1 MRLKTIIA
9 LVLFA
14 AALARVANADSVS
27 QWNQIAV
34 QTTLTA
40 GENAVVQSRTLA
52 MAQAA
57 VHDALNAIDRRY
69 EPYAFD
75 GSAPGAL
82 ADAAVATAAH
92 DALVG
97 AILNP
102 ALPFPIF
109 PGYAGFGTPTL
120 QAAAVAQVTATYNAF
135 ISGIPP
141 GTAKDAGI
149 AIGAAAAAAIVAL
162 RSPDQATTLVSY
174 TAGTRPGDW

>member
-1 MRLKTIIA
+1 MNSKVMTA
-9 LVLFA
+9 LVLLAVAPTTA
-14 AALARVANADSVS
+14 ANGDSVS

-34 QTTLTA
+34 QTCLTA
-40 GENAVVQSRTLA
+40 GENGLPMSRALA

-162 RSPDQATTLVSY
+162 RSTD
-174 TAGTRPGDW
+174 